1 MPQEIG
7 MDTDAVRK
15 VASRLD
21 AEAQRLSAVISTTD
35 SKVRLIQQHWRGH
48 NAQDFVGRWQHQYR
62 PALLRAHESI
72 SGLAQSA
79 RNNASA
85 QDQTSAGTGAS
96 GSVAPAAPA
105 QPAGL
110 IPADVARR
118 LEPLIQELAKV
129 NPVLADFVRAL
140 LTGDFAR
147 VAPALRDAAQQTLLH
162 LQNNMKVF
170 GRDGHIDGL
179 EALFMLGTI
188 EMGVAAGI
196 HAIPG
201 LNSALN
207 GYGDVIEKAGL
218 ASHDEMYKVADARDD
233 VGDFA
238 AHPTFDTLANALYST
253 SHAFGNTLQMVPV
266 PVAQDLG
273 GAWIAGPDAA
283 RKFGYDARVYY
294 DDPTPQNLTMVARDG
309 VHLTSTAVSM
319 TGFPEG
325 KTAVTVLDTTTDV
338 IDRAQS
344 HQLNDIPGLINDG
357 RTLVAAAAPSK

>member
-7 MDTDAVRK
+7 MDPDAVRGI
-15 VASRLD
+15 ATRLD
-21 AEAQRLSAVISTTD
+21 AEAKRLGTIISTTD
-35 SKVRLIQQHWRGH
+35 AKVRLIQQHWRGH
-48 NAQDFVGRWQHQYR
+48 SAQDFVGRWQHQFR
-62 PALLRAHESI
+62 PALLRAQESI
-72 SGLAQSA
+72 AGLAQSA

-85 QDQTSAGTGAS
+85 QDQTSAASGSS
-96 GSVAPAAPA
+96 GSVAPSASGPVS
-105 QPAGL
+105 GL
-110 IPADVARR
+110 IPADVAKR
-118 LEPLIQELAKV
+118 LEPLIQELAKI

-162 LQNNMKVF
+162 LQNNMKLF
-170 GRDGHIDGL
+170 NRDGHIDGF
-179 EALFMLGTI
+179 EALFMIGTV
-188 EMGVAAGI
+188 EMGIAAGI

-201 LNSALN
+201 LNSALH
-207 GYGDVIEKAGL
+207 GYGDVIEKAGI
-218 ASHDEMYKVADARDD
+218 ASHDEMFKVADARDD

-238 AHPTFDTLANALYST
+238 AHPSFDTLSNALYST

-266 PVAQDLG
+266 PAVQDLG

-294 DDPTPQNLTMVARDG
+294 DDPNPQNLTMVARDG
-309 VHLTSTAVSM
+309 VHLASTGISM

-344 HQLNDIPGLINDG
+344 HQLSDIPGLVNDG
-357 RTLVAAAAPSK
+357 RTLVAAAAPRN